1 MTKFSPSRFKY
12 RSLYF
17 EFHIILY
24 IHCTFVRTHAHCAV
38 QMLGGYSEVD
48 PDVLF
53 TKQEKIGKGSFG
65 EVFKG

>member
-1 MTKFSPSRFKY
+1 M
-12 RSLYF
+12 
-17 EFHIILY
+17 
-24 IHCTFVRTHAHCAV
+24 RTHTHTLTHALIHIHSHTFIHTHHS

>member
-1 MTKFSPSRFKY
+1 
-12 RSLYF
+12 
-17 EFHIILY
+17 
-24 IHCTFVRTHAHCAV
+24 
-38 QMLGGYSEVD
+38 MLGGYSEVD